1 MKMTTLFATLL
12 LTPLAAFAGNMDSY
26 YQRIQTA
33 RWHGDIAELS
43 AVSSDLHRSA
53 AQSNDPDLQ
62 LAAAVA
68 DYRLAGQASH
78 QAKPDIDS
86 ADAALSRAQATLET
100 LTAGQAGN
108 QAEALAL
115 LASVYGMEIGLHPIK
130 GMLLG
135 PKSGAAIRQA
145 EKLAPTNPRVLLS
158 KGIGKLFTPPL
169 FGGSREEAITAFN
182 AVVSQLPVSA
192 FTPTN
197 WGLDDAYIWIGIAH
211 DQAGEAAAARA
222 SWQQALN
229 VAPESGWAKHLLAES
244 ESAK

>member
-1 MKMTTLFATLL
+1 MKMTTLFATLML
-12 LTPLAAFAGNMDSY
+12 APLAALAGNMDAY

-33 RWHGDIAELS
+33 RWHGDIAELN
-43 AVSSDLHRSA
+43 AVSADLHRSA
-53 AQSNDPDLQ
+53 AQTNDPDMQ

-78 QAKPDIDS
+78 QAKPDLDS
-86 ADAALSRAQATLET
+86 ADAALARAQQTLEA
-100 LTAGQAGN
+100 LTATQPPN
-108 QAEALAL
+108 RAEALAL
-115 LASVYGMEIGLHPIK
+115 LSSVYGMEIGLHPVK

-135 PKSGAAIRQA
+135 PKSGAAIQQA

-169 FGGSREEAITAFN
+169 FGGSREDAIAAFN
-182 AVVSQLPVSA
+182 AVVSQLPVNE

-211 DQAGEAAAARA
+211 SQAGEEAAAKA

-229 VAPESGWAKHLLAES
+229 VAPESGWAKNLLA
-244 ESAK
+244 AAH